1 MMDQA
6 AQFLRIVRSEVL
18 ESIYLLA
25 KRDCKI
31 HLQAQGSR
39 GSRRNRILYLIKPC
53 PRINSGFQF
62 RRCFE
67 KDQWTL
73 LKNKGERK
81 MTAKNGNR
89 LQHHLTAV
97 KEGKRCFE
105 NAFESIARMILESE
119 IEKVVVNGRTT
130 YDFTIFRTG
139 KKHII
144 GIYDEINSFVS
155 FVKDAAE
162 GGSSKEMA
170 FVLVGEPGN
179 GKTFFVEFL
188 CSMYRSFLANEKNR
202 KYTFRFT
209 NMDRLGSYGK
219 ISTIE
224 SQTYED
230 PMILAMNLFENPDD
244 NKTFLA
250 KQIGFSD
257 KEIEQLY
264 DNYRPLGACSG
275 YMWND
280 IINLADGNIDEM
292 LKHIEII
299 PVPMTESLGTI
310 TGKYPAKDKI
320 TSSAVDLL
328 GEESIQRLLHIT
340 DTNNPYRFDLRRGAL
355 ARVAG
360 GGIHFSDE
368 VFKNKKDLVQVYLGV
383 IQNRVIEIDGYKW
396 PIDTLIVA
404 TSNNSEFNRFL
415 SEKEEAPIV
424 DRCRICYVSHN
435 TNYKLQENL
444 TSYAIGNEAKTTLD
458 RKDLH
463 RDPNLNYATSVA
475 VVLTRLPRSEKL
487 TAIETMKLSAGEVAG
502 EKSIKTLA
510 EVIDTLNQDPDITKR
525 FGQKGL
531 GQRNLGR
538 AIQLLIESSETNE
551 GRCMFAYDIYKTLER
566 VVLDYVTEVNDR
578 AKYLEDLKTAK
589 GMYRERIMTEM
600 FNAYMDEPFAIRK
613 DVMNYVNMIIGI
625 DAENLGP
632 DKMWKYKDPQTGELK
647 ALKVDERYIKG
658 VEERLGLKTEE
669 QRETFRTSI
678 RKIYGQK
685 ISVDPNYDFMDNL
698 ELVKAVTDVRLKS
711 DIAGAGSL
719 IGALANRTNE
729 ENQKLYDRMID
740 TMLNK
745 LNYCKTCAQ
754 KTIEYFCTQEDEN

>member
-1 MMDQA
+1 MA
-6 AQFLRIVRSEVL
+6 
-18 ESIYLLA
+18 
-25 KRDCKI
+25 
-31 HLQAQGSR
+31 
-39 GSRRNRILYLIKPC
+39 
-53 PRINSGFQF
+53 NSNNN
-62 RRCFE
+62 
-67 KDQWTL
+67 TL
-73 LKNKGERK
+73 H
-81 MTAKNGNR
+81 
-89 LQHHLTAV
+89 HHLSAV
-97 KEGKRCFE
+97 KDGKRRFE
-105 NAFESIARMILESE
+105 NAFQNVARMILQSE
-119 IEKVVVNGRTT
+119 IQKVVVNGKTT
-130 YDFTIFRTG
+130 YDFSIFRTG
-139 KKHII
+139 NKHII
-144 GIYDEINSFVS
+144 SMYDEINSFVS
-155 FVKDAAE
+155 YIKDAAE
-162 GGSSKEMA
+162 NGSSKEMA
-170 FVLVGEPGN
+170 YVLVGEPGN
-179 GKTFFVEFL
+179 GKTFLIEFL
-188 CSMYRSFLANEKNR
+188 CNKYRSYLAEEKNR
-202 KYTFRFT
+202 KYTFRFR
-209 NMDRLGSYGK
+209 DVDKLGSFGR
-219 ISTIE
+219 ITSVE

-230 PMILAMNLFENPDD
+230 PMVLAMNLFENSDE

-250 KQIGFSD
+250 KEIGFSD
-257 KEIEQLY
+257 NEIEKLY
-264 DNYRPLGACSG
+264 ENYRPLGACSS
-275 YMWND
+275 YIWND
-280 IINLADGNIDEM
+280 IRNFAGGDIHKM
-292 LKHIEII
+292 LKFVEIV
-299 PVPMTESLGTI
+299 PVPLIESMGTV

-355 ARVAG
+355 ARIAG

-368 VFKNKKDLVQVYLGV
+368 IFKNKKDLVQVYLGV

-396 PIDTLIVA
+396 PIDALIVA
-404 TSNNSEFNRFL
+404 TSNNSEFHRFL
-415 SEKEEAPIV
+415 AEKEEAPIV

-435 TNYKLQENL
+435 TNYKLQKDL
-444 TSYAIGNEAKTTLD
+444 TGYAIGSETRTTLTGE
-458 RKDLH
+458 DLH
-463 RDPNLNYATSVA
+463 QDPNLNYAASVA
-475 VVLTRLPRSEKL
+475 VVLSRLPRSEKL
-487 TAIETMKLSAGEVAG
+487 TPVETMKLAAGEVAG

-510 EVIDTLNQDPDITKR
+510 EVIDTLNQDPEIINR

-551 GRCMFAYDIYKTLER
+551 GQCMFAYDIFKSLER
-566 VVLDYVTEVNDR
+566 IILDYVTDANDR
-578 AKYLEDLKTAK
+578 TKYLEDLKAAK
-589 GMYRERIMTEM
+589 GLYRERIMTEM

-647 ALKVDERYIKG
+647 ALKIDERYINS

-669 QRETFRTSI
+669 QRQTFRTSI

-685 ISVDPNYDFMDNL
+685 ISVEPDYDFMDNL

-729 ENQKLYDRMID
+729 ENQKLYDRMVD

-754 KTIEYFCTQEDEN
+754 KTIEYFCTQEDEK

>member
-1 MMDQA
+1 
-6 AQFLRIVRSEVL
+6 
-18 ESIYLLA
+18 
-25 KRDCKI
+25 
-31 HLQAQGSR
+31 
-39 GSRRNRILYLIKPC
+39 
-53 PRINSGFQF
+53 
-62 RRCFE
+62 
-67 KDQWTL
+67 
-73 LKNKGERK
+73 
-81 MTAKNGNR
+81 
-89 LQHHLTAV
+89 
-97 KEGKRCFE
+97 
-105 NAFESIARMILESE
+105 
-119 IEKVVVNGRTT
+119 VVVNGKTT
-130 YDFTIFRTG
+130 YDFKIFRNG
-139 KKHII
+139 SKHVI
-144 GIYDEINSFVS
+144 GMYDEINSFVS
-155 FVKDAAE
+155 YVKDAAE
-162 GGSSKEMA
+162 NGSSKEMA

-188 CSMYRSFLANEKNR
+188 AGKYRNFLAQENNR
-202 KYTFRFT
+202 KYTFKFLNLE
-209 NMDRLGSYGK
+209 NMGNYGK
-219 ISTIE
+219 ITTIE

-230 PMILAMNLFENPDD
+230 PMILAMNLFDASDEN
-244 NKTFLA
+244 KQYLA

-257 KEIEQLY
+257 KEIEKLY
-264 DNYRPLGACSG
+264 ENYRPLGACSG
-275 YMWND
+275 YIWND
-280 IINLADGNIDEM
+280 IRNYCNGNIDEM
-292 LKHIEII
+292 LKFIEIT
-299 PVPMTESLGTI
+299 PVPLTESLGTV

-368 VFKNKKDLVQVYLGV
+368 IYKNKKDLVQVYLGV
-383 IQNRVIEIDGYKW
+383 IQNRNIEIDGFKW

-404 TSNNSEFNRFL
+404 TSNNSEFHRFL

-435 TNYKLQENL
+435 TNYKLQKEL
-444 TSYAIGNEAKTTLD
+444 TAYAIGNETRTTLM
-458 RKDLH
+458 REDLH
-463 RDPNLNYATSVA
+463 QDPNLNYAASVA
-475 VVLTRLPRSEKL
+475 SVLSRLPRSEKL
-487 TAIETMKLSAGEVAG
+487 TPVETMKLAAGEVAG

-510 EVIDTLNQDPDITKR
+510 EVIDTLNQDPEIINR

-551 GRCMFAYDIYKTLER
+551 GKCMFAYDIFKALER
-566 VVLDYVTEVNDR
+566 IVLDYVTEANDR
-578 AKYLEDLKTAK
+578 AKYLEDLKTGK
-589 GMYRERIMTEM
+589 GLYRERIMTEM
-600 FNAYMDEPFAIRK
+600 FNAYMDEPYAIRK

-632 DKMWKYKDPQTGELK
+632 DKMWKYKDPQNGELK
-647 ALKVDERYIKG
+647 ALKIDERYINS

-669 QRETFRTSI
+669 QRESFRTSI

-685 ISVDPNYDFMDNL
+685 ISVDPDYDFMDNL

-729 ENQKLYDRMID
+729 ENQKLYDRMIE

-745 LNYCKTCAQ
+745 LGYCQTCAQ
-754 KTIEYFCTQEDEN
+754 KTIEYFCTQEDEK

>member
-1 MMDQA
+1 MPKNSSTLHQH
-6 AQFLRIVRSEVL
+6 
-18 ESIYLLA
+18 LA
-25 KRDCKI
+25 
-31 HLQAQGSR
+31 
-39 GSRRNRILYLIKPC
+39 
-53 PRINSGFQF
+53 
-62 RRCFE
+62 
-67 KDQWTL
+67 
-73 LKNKGERK
+73 
-81 MTAKNGNR
+81 
-89 LQHHLTAV
+89 AV
-97 KEGKRCFE
+97 KDGKLRFE
-105 NAFESIARMILESE
+105 NAFQGVSRMILESE
-119 IEKVVVNGRTT
+119 IEKVVVNGKTT
-130 YDFTIFRTG
+130 YDFKIFRNG
-139 KKHII
+139 AKHVI
-144 GIYDEINSFVS
+144 GMYDEINSFVS
-155 FVKDAAE
+155 YVKDAAE
-162 GGSSKEMA
+162 NGSSKEMA

-188 CSMYRSFLANEKNR
+188 ADKYRRFLAQEKNR
-202 KYTFRFT
+202 KFTFKFF
-209 NMDRLGSYGK
+209 DLEKLGHYGK

-230 PMILAMNLFENPDD
+230 PMILAMNLFDDPDQ
-244 NKTFLA
+244 NREFLA

-257 KEIEQLY
+257 KEIDKLY
-264 DNYRPLGACSG
+264 QNFRPLGACSG
-275 YMWND
+275 YIWND
-280 IINLADGNIDEM
+280 LRNNCDGNIDEM
-292 LKHIEII
+292 LKHIEIT
-299 PVPMTESLGTI
+299 PVPLTESLGTV

-368 VFKNKKDLVQVYLGV
+368 IYKNKKDLVQVYLGV
-383 IQNRVIEIDGYKW
+383 IQNRNIEIDGFKW

-404 TSNNSEFNRFL
+404 TSNNSEFHRFL

-435 TNYKLQENL
+435 TNYKLQKEL
-444 TSYAIGNEAKTTLD
+444 TGYAIGSETRTTLT
-458 RKDLH
+458 REDLH
-463 RDPNLNYATSVA
+463 QDPNLNYSASVTSV
-475 VVLTRLPRSEKL
+475 LSRLPRSEKL
-487 TAIETMKLSAGEVAG
+487 TPVETMKLAAGEVAG

-510 EVIDTLNQDPDITKR
+510 EVIDTLNQDPEIINR

-551 GRCMFAYDIYKTLER
+551 GQCMFAYDIFKALER
-566 VVLDYVTEVNDR
+566 IVLDYVTEANDR
-578 AKYLEDLKTAK
+578 AKYLEDLKTGK
-589 GMYRERIMTEM
+589 GLYRERIMTEM
-600 FNAYMDEPFAIRK
+600 FNAYMDEPYAIRK

-632 DKMWKYKDPQTGELK
+632 DKMWKYKDPQNGELK
-647 ALKVDERYIKG
+647 ALKIDERYINS

-669 QRETFRTSI
+669 QRESFRTSI

-685 ISVDPNYDFMDNL
+685 ISVDPDYDFMDNL

-729 ENQKLYDRMID
+729 ENQKLYDRMIE

-745 LNYCKTCAQ
+745 LGYCNTCAQ
-754 KTIEYFCTQEDEN
+754 KTIEYFCTQEDEK

>member
-1 MMDQA
+1 M
-6 AQFLRIVRSEVL
+6 S
-18 ESIYLLA
+18 
-25 KRDCKI
+25 K
-31 HLQAQGSR
+31 
-39 GSRRNRILYLIKPC
+39 
-53 PRINSGFQF
+53 NSS
-62 RRCFE
+62 
-67 KDQWTL
+67 TL
-73 LKNKGERK
+73 H
-81 MTAKNGNR
+81 
-89 LQHHLTAV
+89 QHLTAV
-97 KEGKRCFE
+97 KAGKRRFE
-105 NAFESIARMILESE
+105 NAFQGVSRMILESK
-119 IEKVVVNGRTT
+119 IEKVVVNGKTT
-130 YDFTIFRTG
+130 YDFKIFRNG
-139 KKHII
+139 SKHVI
-144 GIYDEINSFVS
+144 GMYDEINSFVS
-155 FVKDAAE
+155 YVKDAAE

-179 GKTFFVEFL
+179 GKTFLVEFL
-188 CSMYRSFLANEKNR
+188 AGRYRNFLAREENR
-202 KYTFRFT
+202 KYTFKFL
-209 NMDRLGSYGK
+209 NLDKVGNYGK

-230 PMILAMNLFENPDD
+230 PMILAMNLFDDADEN
-244 NKTFLA
+244 KQFLA

-257 KEIEQLY
+257 DGIEKLY
-264 DNYRPLGACSG
+264 ENYRPLGACSG
-275 YMWND
+275 YIWND
-280 IINLADGNIDEM
+280 IRNHCNGVIDEM
-292 LKHIEII
+292 LKFIEIT
-299 PVPMTESLGTI
+299 PVPLTESLGTV

-368 VFKNKKDLVQVYLGV
+368 IYKNKKDLVQVYLGV
-383 IQNRVIEIDGYKW
+383 IQNRNIEIDGFKW

-404 TSNNSEFNRFL
+404 TSNNSEFHRFV

-435 TNYKLQENL
+435 TNYKLQKEL
-444 TSYAIGNEAKTTLD
+444 TAYAIGSETRTTLT
-458 RKDLH
+458 REALH
-463 RDPNLNYATSVA
+463 QDPNLNYAASVA
-475 VVLTRLPRSEKL
+475 SVLSRLPRSEKL
-487 TAIETMKLSAGEVAG
+487 TPVETMKLAAGEVAG

-510 EVIDTLNQDPDITKR
+510 EVIDTLNQDPEIINR

-551 GRCMFAYDIYKTLER
+551 GRCMFAYDIFKALER
-566 VVLDYVTEVNDR
+566 IVLDYVTEANDR
-578 AKYLEDLKTAK
+578 AKYLEDLKTGK
-589 GMYRERIMTEM
+589 GLYRERIMTEM
-600 FNAYMDEPFAIRK
+600 FNAYMDEPYAIRK

-632 DKMWKYKDPQTGELK
+632 DKMWKYKDPQTSELK
-647 ALKVDERYIKG
+647 ALKIDERYINS

-669 QRETFRTSI
+669 QRESFRTSI

-685 ISVDPNYDFMDNL
+685 ISVDPDYDFMDNL

-729 ENQKLYDRMID
+729 ENQKLYDRMIE
-740 TMLNK
+740 TMLKK
-745 LNYCKTCAQ
+745 LGYCQTCAQ
-754 KTIEYFCTQEDEN
+754 KTIEYFCTQEDEK